1 MIPGPASFL
10 LHCTAPAAS
19 VRVTLH
25 CCASQMG
32 CCSCILL
39 PNDTMSPPDAEI
51 KGDVSNRNAVSDGKA
66 GARGAQG
73 VKEARPC
80 RACEGL
86 THAACSQGRGCTSGR
101 RSSFSRKNTLQNPS
115 EKNPKCVSL
124 GSLDTLM
131 MMKHKNSILPRQR
144 SQLSHEDKGSP
155 PCALLL
161 QGGESSSS
169 SCI

>member
-1 MIPGPASFL
+1 MSLWNDFACSTHSKFL
-10 LHCTAPAAS
+10 QQCFLTEPNLTFIMAPEK
-19 VRVTLH
+19 
-25 CCASQMG
+25 
-32 CCSCILL
+32 LL

-80 RACEGL
+80 RGCEGL

-144 SQLSHEDKGSP
+144 SQLSNEDKGSP